1 MRRSITIPILTA
13 VATAVL
19 ATACSKEPPAPVY
32 QLVPVSRRDIVVS
45 ASAAGTIEPI
55 STVDVKSKASGEIMA
70 VSVDIGDVVKK
81 GQQLVKVDPRM
92 PQNALR
98 QAEAN
103 LEVAKAQVT
112 NAESQWKRSQELH
125 KTQAITDQEYES
137 ARLSLAS
144 ANAQLV
150 SAQRNLEDARIA
162 FDDTDIRA
170 PIDGTI
176 ITRPLQPGT
185 VISSATSNVSGG
197 TTLMQMANLD
207 TVQVRALVDETDIGK
222 IQPGMTV
229 TITVDAYPNR
239 PFRGSVLKIEPQA
252 TVNQNVT
259 MFPVIMRIAN
269 EESLLRP
276 GMNAN
281 VEVHVGERTNVLAI
295 PNAALRTERDVGS
308 AAMVLGLS
316 DQTVNQ
322 ELAQARQAQA
332 EQGSGEAS
340 MGGRPAAAVDSS
352 GRETITMM
360 GREITLPEGVTRE
373 QAQAVFEKMR
383 SGGGFQSLSAE
394 DRALLQKLRPNG
406 GAGGRGGFRQQGGG
420 STGIEALFGGD
431 YIVFVKD
438 NGTPKPVPVRT
449 GLTDLDYS
457 EVLSGLEATDTV
469 LVLPSASLVAA
480 QQEFQDRI
488 ARRGGLPGVQRQDN
502 NSSSNNSR
510 SNSRPSGP
518 PPGR

>member
-19 ATACSKEPPAPVY
+19 AAACGKEPPAPVY

-45 ASAAGTIEPI
+45 ASAAGAIEPI
-55 STVDVKSKASGEIMA
+55 ATVDVKSKASGEIMA

-112 NAESQWKRSQELH
+112 NAEAQWKRSEELH

-137 ARLSLAS
+137 ARLALAS

-150 SAQRNLEDARIA
+150 SAQRNVEDARIS

-222 IQPGMTV
+222 IQPGMPV

-239 PFRGSVLKIEPQA
+239 PFRGTVLKIEPQA

-281 VEVHVGERTNVLAI
+281 VEVHVGERTGVLAV
-295 PNAALRTERDVGS
+295 PNAALRTMNDVGS
-308 AAMVLGLS
+308 AAMVLGIP
-316 DQTVNQ
+316 DQTVNE

-332 EQGSGEAS
+332 EQQSGEAS
-340 MGGRPAAAVDSS
+340 MGGRPAAADSS
-352 GRETITMM
+352 GRQTITMM
-360 GREITLPEGVTRE
+360 GREITLPEGVSRE
-373 QAQAVFEKMR
+373 QAQALFQKMR
-383 SGGGFQSLSAE
+383 NGGFQNLSAE

-406 GAGGRGGFRQQGGG
+406 GSGGRGGFRQQSA
-420 STGIEALFGGD
+420 STGMEALFGGN
-431 YIVFVKD
+431 YIVFVKS
-438 NGTPKPVPVRT
+438 NGSPKAVPVRT

-457 EVLSGLEATDTV
+457 EVLSGLDATDTV

-488 ARRGGLPGVQRQDN
+488 ARRAGGLPGMQRQDN

-510 SNSRPSGP
+510 SNNSRPSGP
-518 PPGR
+518 PRDR